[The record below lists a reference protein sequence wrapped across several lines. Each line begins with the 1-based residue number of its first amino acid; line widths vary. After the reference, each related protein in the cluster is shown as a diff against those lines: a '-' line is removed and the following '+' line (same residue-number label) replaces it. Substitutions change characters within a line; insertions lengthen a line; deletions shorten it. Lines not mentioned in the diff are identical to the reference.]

1 MTLRSRASQLPPWM
15 WGVGVVVLI
24 VGFLVVQDARHG
36 WPFTRHHTPQAA
48 SSGKSEPTRS
58 ASKAPAKAHRVPVS
72 IGSGQFERFGVQF
85 EPARLER
92 VTSAARHTAIVTTD
106 ESRISHVHTRVSG
119 WVEQLHVNTTGQSV
133 RAGQPLAE
141 VFSQELFASQNEY
154 LAALRQSRGA
164 PGSAVLEAG
173 RTRLTVLGMSVSDIA
188 ALERTGSARRLVTV
202 VAPRSGIVLRRGVTV
217 GTAVDPSTELV
228 TIADLSRVWV
238 LAEVPESESTQ
249 LKVGGTAMLTFP
261 SSGRPP
267 FPAKIDFVYPTLS
280 ERTRTV
286 RVRFVVQNSDATLR
300 PGLYG
305 TASFGA
311 AAREALT
318 IARDAVVDTGNTQ
331 HVFVRTAEGV
341 LEPRTVRLGTRL
353 ADRLEVIEG
362 LSPGEQ
368 VVTAG
373 VFLIDS
379 ESRLRAS
386 GAGGHFGHGEKPADD
401 GADVKDETA
410 PPAEHSGHRP

>member
-1 MTLRSRASQLPPWM
+1 MNLRSSLSRLPQWI
-15 WGVGVVVLI
+15 WGVGALALI
-24 VGFLVVQDARHG
+24 VGFLVVQDARNG
-36 WPFTRHHTPQAA
+36 WPFSRHHAMQFA
-48 SSGKSEPTRS
+48 SSGQSKPVQS
-58 ASKAPAKAHRVPVS
+58 ASKAAASASRVPVS
-72 IGSGQFERFGVQF
+72 LDSKQFGRLGVRF
-85 EPARLER
+85 EPARLES
-92 VTSAARHTAIVTTD
+92 VTSDARHTAVVTTD

-119 WVEQLHVNTTGQSV
+119 WVEKLHINTTGQSV
-133 RAGQPLAE
+133 RVGQPLAE

-154 LAALRQSRGA
+154 LAAFGRSGDA
-164 PGSAVLEAG
+164 PGSAVLEAA
-173 RTRLTVLGMSVSDIA
+173 RTRLSVLGMSAADIE
-188 ALERTGSARRLVTV
+188 ALKSTGEARRLVKV

-228 TIADLSRVWV
+228 TIADLSQVWV
-238 LAEVPESESTQ
+238 LAEVPESESTR
-249 LKVGGTAMLTFP
+249 LKIGGSAMLTFP

-286 RVRFVVQNSDATLR
+286 RVRFVVRNPDDALR

-305 TASFGA
+305 TAAFGA
-311 AAREALT
+311 PAREALT

-331 HVFVRTAEGV
+331 HVFVRSSEGV

-362 LSPGEQ
+362 LEAGEQ
-368 VVTAG
+368 VAAAG

-386 GAGGHFGHGEKPADD
+386 GAGGHFGHGGKAAGK
-401 GADVKDETA
+401 GADVKAEAA
-410 PPAEHSGHRP
+410 PAVEHSGH